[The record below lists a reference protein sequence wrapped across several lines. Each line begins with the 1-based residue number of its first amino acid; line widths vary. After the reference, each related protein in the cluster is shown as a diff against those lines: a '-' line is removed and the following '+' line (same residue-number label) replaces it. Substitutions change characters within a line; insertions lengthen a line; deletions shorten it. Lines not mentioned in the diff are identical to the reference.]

1 VSFAGPVAEVRAV
14 VAFSSSRW
22 LFGFWTFAGALS
34 ASVIV
39 GLWLPSGGR
48 EDAGLLLPSAWL
60 GFAATTFLATAGNGP
75 RTLLPRSQTVAFCVS
90 PQAEHLGALLLAPL
104 NVAWIL
110 QCLALITATSWAFG
124 PAIGTVLATLS
135 WIVAV
140 TVSAQAVGWLV
151 ELARTARAGTWLVRG
166 GFAAAGATLVTLV
179 LTGRMTDLLDSAP
192 TVSLLVRAV
201 RAGSGDLTAIA
212 ELGGGLTVT
221 TGLGFLAGRRLCSAV
236 LQRPERDRTRIETRT
251 VRIRPDARTPLGAAL
266 RIDRAGVW
274 RAPPLRRG
282 LIALTAAPAL
292 AAVVAGLDW
301 PMLVLLPSLAA
312 SGAGLLF
319 GVNALALDGPGAIW
333 RESLP
338 GPPRTMLLARI
349 LVIAEVCLF
358 AAVLVAV
365 LGAVRAP
372 APPGP
377 AELVALT
384 GAVVATTV
392 QVTGLCALW
401 SVHHPYPAGLR
412 ETRDQPA
419 PPTAMARY
427 AAALAVRTTTVG
439 VFFSLCSQPGM
450 APAGAGLTIAIT
462 GLGLRRILRALRE
475 WSQDDGVRSRALRTV
490 SAPG

>member
-1 VSFAGPVAEVRAV
+1 M
-14 VAFSSSRW
+14 
-22 LFGFWTFAGALS
+22 
-34 ASVIV
+34 
-39 GLWLPSGGR
+39 
-48 EDAGLLLPSAWL
+48 LLPSAWL
-60 GFAATTFLATAGNGP
+60 GFAVTTFLATAGNGP

-110 QCLALITATSWAFG
+110 PSLALVTATTWAFG
-124 PAIGTVLATLS
+124 PAAGPAGAAVLATLG
-135 WIVAV
+135 WIVTV
-140 TVSAQAVGWLV
+140 TVAAQALGWLV
-151 ELARTARAGTWLVRG
+151 ELARTGRAGTGLVRG
-166 GFAAAGATLVTLV
+166 GFAAIGATLVTLV
-179 LTGRMTDLLDSAP
+179 LTGRMADLLDSAP
-192 TVSLLVRAV
+192 TVHLLVRAV
-201 RAGSGDLTAIA
+201 RAGSGDLVATAQ
-212 ELGGGLTVT
+212 LGLGLSAA
-221 TGLGFLAGRRLCSAV
+221 TGLGFLIGRRLCVAV
-236 LQRPERDRTRIETRT
+236 LRRPERDRARIETRT

-282 LIALTAAPAL
+282 MIALTAAPAL

-338 GPPRTMLLARI
+338 GAPRTMLLGRI
-349 LVIAEVCLF
+349 LVTAEVCLF
-358 AAVLVAV
+358 ASTLVAV

-372 APPGP
+372 AAPGP
-377 AELVALT
+377 AELIALT
-384 GAVVATTV
+384 GAVIATTT

-419 PPTAMARY
+419 PPVAMARY

-439 VFFSLCSQPGM
+439 VFFSLCSRPGL
-450 APAGAGLTIAIT
+450 APAGIGLTIAVT
-462 GLGLRRILRALRE
+462 GLGLRRVLRALRE
-475 WSQDDGVRSRALRTV
+475 WSQDQELRSRALSAV
-490 SAPG
+490 SAPA